1 MLKGYL
7 ASSGG
12 LRAWCGALTV
22 LVITA
27 REFNSLVESMPSV
40 DRKMLVVLAERLR
53 DVEARFVPADARVTN
68 PDVE

>member
-1 MLKGYL
+1 LLDRKPRTATVTTL
-7 ASSGG
+7 EPTS
-12 LRAWCGALTV
+12 V

-27 REFNSLVESMPSV
+27 TAFSALVESVPSV

-68 PDVE
+68 ADIG